1 MFSTAVS
8 LSLLLRTP
16 RLSGSDPIAPPKT
29 RTVKVSKLTKSIAL
43 FVGVAEK
50 WLQDKMHVSFGS
62 KRLLMEYQST
72 VEKAKYKNTSVKDF
86 YIIKINRYGFAKN
99 SFWMIIKL
107 FFSRV
112 TAPGE
117 KCSCFL
123 WSTGKTCKRK
133 WCYWSLGAVDA
144 AKQRNAVNGG
154 LSVSS
159 ECFQIRDWRGLFP
172 RRPPTLFR
180 PKERTTE
187 NQTRSH
193 WDSNSGIQQNTLPP
207 ESSVWGLFFC
217 VRKSIRF
224 HLQNAACWLQFCYW
238 CHRESK
244 VSSSQKRLQHLHWLS
259 ALITKRCF

>member
-123 WSTGKTCKRK
+123 
-133 WCYWSLGAVDA
+133 
-144 AKQRNAVNGG
+144 
-154 LSVSS
+154 
-159 ECFQIRDWRGLFP
+159 
-172 RRPPTLFR
+172 
-180 PKERTTE
+180 
-187 NQTRSH
+187 
-193 WDSNSGIQQNTLPP
+193 
-207 ESSVWGLFFC
+207 
-217 VRKSIRF
+217 
-224 HLQNAACWLQFCYW
+224 
-238 CHRESK
+238 
-244 VSSSQKRLQHLHWLS
+244 
-259 ALITKRCF
+259 